1 MPIIDN
7 AVYRDGLRVAT
18 PASLEE
24 TFETRERHGGGFAW
38 IGLYRPTDDELDAV
52 QAEFGLHHLA
62 VEDARK
68 GHQRPKLERYGQT
81 LFAVLK
87 PARYLDD
94 VEQVEFGELHVFV
107 GPGFAI
113 TIRHAESPDLTR
125 VRRRLEGTPE
135 LLARGPEAVLYAV
148 IDEVVDE
155 YGPVVSG
162 LENDIDEIEQQLFDG
177 DPAVT
182 RRIYDLAAEVMDFQR
197 ATKPIVGILD
207 ALERGFEKYGVDLE
221 LQRYLRDADDHV
233 LRIVDRGESFRQLL
247 QNALAV
253 HSTLVTQRQNDE
265 MQRLTETSLR
275 QSEEVKKISSWAA
288 IIFAPTLIAS
298 IYGMNFRFMPEL
310 DSPLGYPLSLVGMA
324 AFATALYV
332 VFKRRNW
339 M

>member
-7 AVYRDGLRVAT
+7 AVYRDGRRVAT

-24 TFETRERHGGGFAW
+24 TFETRERHGGFAW
-38 IGLYRPTDDELDAV
+38 IGLYRPTDAELDAV
-52 QAEFGLHHLA
+52 AVEFGLHHLA

-68 GHQRPKLERYGQT
+68 GHQRPKVERYGQT

-87 PARYLDD
+87 PARYLDH

-113 TIRHAESPDLTR
+113 TIRHAESPDLAR
-125 VRRRLEGTPE
+125 VRSRLEGTPE

-155 YGPVVSG
+155 YAPVVAG

-197 ATKPIVGILD
+197 ATKPIVGILE

-253 HSTLVTQRQNDE
+253 HSALVTQRQNEE
-265 MQRLTETSLR
+265 MQRLTETSLK

-298 IYGMNFRFMPEL
+298 IYGMNFRYMPEL
-310 DSPLGYPLSLVGMA
+310 FSPLGYPLALIGMA
-324 AFATALYV
+324 AFAAALYV

>member
-7 AVYRDGLRVAT
+7 AVYRDGQRVAT

-24 TFETRERHGGGFAW
+24 TFETRERHGGFAW
-38 IGLYRPTDDELDAV
+38 IGLYRPTDAELDAV
-52 QAEFGLHHLA
+52 AAEFGLHHLA

-81 LFAVLK
+81 LFAVLR

-94 VEQVEFGELHVFV
+94 VEEVEFGELHVFV
-107 GPGFAI
+107 GPGFAV
-113 TIRHAESPDLTR
+113 TIRHAESPDLAR
-125 VRRRLEGTPE
+125 VRRRLEGAPE

-155 YGPVVSG
+155 YAPVVAG

-197 ATKPIVGILD
+197 ATKPIGGMLQ
-207 ALERGFEKYGVDLE
+207 ALERGFEKYDVDLE

-275 QSEEVKKISSWAA
+275 QSEEVKRISSWAA

-298 IYGMNFRFMPEL
+298 VYGMNFRYMPEL
-310 DSPLGYPLSLVGMA
+310 DEPLGYPLTLLAMV
-324 AFATALYV
+324 AFAVALYAI
-332 VFKRRNW
+332 FKRRNW